1 MRSKVVEDGKLR
13 VFEDGTVY
21 RILKNGEEQPIKPV
35 YTSRNHDYKIVSVY
49 ENGAQRQIYIHHL
62 VAKAFIP
69 NPDNKNR
76 ISFKDG
82 NPENVSVENLEWKT
96 PKEMAQIAVPK
107 AKATRTKICTICGQP
122 TCRPDAVCTI
132 CKRDQVQQE
141 KKDLNNA
148 QIRDL
153 MGMIDLDVCTPS
165 ERRAVE
171 LRSECLT
178 LNEIAAL
185 LGCTRQCVDQQI
197 KSALIKSATGAGK
210 IYKNKKQITQVKN
223 RLSRKRNMLERM
235 EVQRSELI
243 EEIQK
248 LEGVLN
254 ILEEG
259 GIRDEEQNEKEG

>member
-1 MRSKVVEDGKLR
+1 
-13 VFEDGTVY
+13 
-21 RILKNGEEQPIKPV
+21 
-35 YTSRNHDYKIVSVY
+35 
-49 ENGAQRQIYIHHL
+49 
-62 VAKAFIP
+62 
-69 NPDNKNR
+69 
-76 ISFKDG
+76 
-82 NPENVSVENLEWKT
+82 
-96 PKEMAQIAVPK
+96 
-107 AKATRTKICTICGQP
+107 
-122 TCRPDAVCTI
+122 
-132 CKRDQVQQE
+132 
-141 KKDLNNA
+141 
-148 QIRDL
+148 
-153 MGMIDLDVCTPS
+153 MGMIDLDVCSPS

-178 LNEIAAL
+178 LNEIATL

-210 IYKNKKQITQVKN
+210 IYKNKKQVTQVKN

-259 GIRDEEQNEKEG
+259 GIRDEEQNEKED